1 MTGMTTDYAIAILR
15 RMQEPDPYEPQIN
28 ESAFDALEMAIQAIQ
43 KYSTWSQTYS
53 NMVENVISRKAAVD
67 VIHKYFAERIEQS
80 PTHMTED
87 GEVYDLGI
95 CNPLLEDNK
104 ALSQAIKELPS
115 AQPNSKDLVGKI
127 KNGITASDGN
137 SEYFIG
143 LRNGMRWC
151 LSLIDDKEPIYES
164 SAQPSDEYER
174 GWKEGREAL
183 REETWKYVR
192 DRFDQQTG
200 GD

>member
-1 MTGMTTDYAIAILR
+1 M
-15 RMQEPDPYEPQIN
+15 
-28 ESAFDALEMAIQAIQ
+28 
-43 KYSTWSQTYS
+43 K
-53 NMVENVISRKAAVD
+53 ISD
-67 VIHKYFAERIEQS
+67 
-80 PTHMTED
+80 
-87 GEVYDLGI
+87 EVYVHGYVDEIRNGTI
-95 CNPLLEDNK
+95 IIRNEGGYFGTAPDEVM
-104 ALSQAIKELPS
+104 PS

-183 REETWKYVR
+183 REETWEYVR
-192 DRFDQQTG
+192 DRFD
-200 GD
+200 